1 MIPYKV
7 FNDGDFR
14 VLIRWNTSRKR
25 AKFSKQKDLC
35 WEEVVQL
42 LRTQLAAV
50 SAMYQWHAAVSPPCI
65 TADRPIHQ
73 MYGFS
78 LNALTKVSQ
87 SQLSF
92 SKLSCWHWQSFSRS
106 PTTSK
111 LNYFLQKLADNCR
124 ILVNSRLYQGFWC
137 AKIVTPHQ
145 LDISNVKLT
154 QISCKIAFWAKIPE
168 HFHH

>member
-7 FNDGDFR
+7 FNNGDFC
-14 VLIRWNTSRKR
+14 VLIRWNTSPQK
-25 AKFSKQKDLC
+25 SKVFKTKGFVLRRGGATTQDTVDCSLC
-35 WEEVVQL
+35 HV
-42 LRTQLAAV
+42 
-50 SAMYQWHAAVSPPCI
+50 AVSPPCI

-111 LNYFLQKLADNCR
+111 LNYSLQELADNWR
-124 ILVNSRLYQGFWC
+124 IRVNSRLYQGFWC
-137 AKIVTPHQ
+137 AKIMTPNQ